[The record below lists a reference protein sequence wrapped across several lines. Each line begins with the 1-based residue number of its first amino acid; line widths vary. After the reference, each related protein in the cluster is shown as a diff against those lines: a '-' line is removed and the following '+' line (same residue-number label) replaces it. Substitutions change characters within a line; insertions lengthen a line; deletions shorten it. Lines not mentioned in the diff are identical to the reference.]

1 MRVGYLLMASI
12 LFILWY
18 LIFKN
23 KETVGFVHAGY
34 ASTSLLVG
42 IAILVAY
49 VGALYKP
56 RISSLSA
63 IGTFFNDR
71 MYLPYLNDYIIPKI
85 GFFVAHLVHDYGNRG
100 IDGFFNTKVMPGLFG
115 LISRGIRRIQ
125 SGYLAHY
132 IKVVLG
138 VVMMILIL
146 AAIGGV
152 YLYP

>member
-1 MRVGYLLMASI
+1 
-12 LFILWY
+12 
-18 LIFKN
+18 
-23 KETVGFVHAGY
+23 
-34 ASTSLLVG
+34 
-42 IAILVAY
+42 
-49 VGALYKP
+49 
-56 RISSLSA
+56 
-63 IGTFFNDR
+63 
-71 MYLPYLNDYIIPKI
+71 
-85 GFFVAHLVHDYGNRG
+85 
-100 IDGFFNTKVMPGLFG
+100 VMPGLFG